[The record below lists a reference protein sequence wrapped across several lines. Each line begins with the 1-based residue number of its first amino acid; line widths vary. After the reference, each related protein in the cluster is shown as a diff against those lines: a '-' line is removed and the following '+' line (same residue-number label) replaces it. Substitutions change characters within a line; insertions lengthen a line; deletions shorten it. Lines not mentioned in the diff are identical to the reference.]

1 MSYDFEA
8 IKLNGFVFSN
18 TGLLFG
24 NADLLSN
31 RVHAFEIRQEQAAA
45 ASFFNDDAVNFWIEF
60 VFRRDLF
67 SRFQDINLVNKIFQL
82 FRLDRREAAVEV
94 MGGKRLF
101 IRTKSIGI
109 PLFWMALCRKRM

>member
-82 FRLDRREAAVEV
+82 FRLDRREARVSRAGRNTV
-94 MGGKRLF
+94 GDDFARD
-101 IRTKSIGI
+101 IG
-109 PLFWMALCRKRM
+109 LSQFCCADAYS